1 MEDLIIAIY
10 QMTVLSGQ
18 KEKNLEKI
26 QQAVKKYHA
35 EEIDLWI
42 LPELFNTGFA
52 YSKFS
57 QLAEKLQESATLAF
71 LGELIEEYDTSF
83 CGSLLCKTDN
93 FNKYQNVG
101 FIFTPQGLIYSY
113 PKIHLWIT
121 ERDHFTAGRK
131 LTPPVDFQG
140 KANIGLSICYDL
152 RFPEIARK
160 LVLQGA
166 EILITPAAWPV
177 SRIHHFNLLAQ
188 ARALENTCFHI
199 AVNRLGIEEEPKL
212 TRYPGS
218 SQIIDPWG
226 EVLAGAG
233 RFERVIKAT
242 LEASTLNLARELLPV
257 LNDRKKTFFTS

>member
-1 MEDLIIAIY
+1 MEDLIVAVY

-18 KEKNLEKI
+18 KEKNLKKIEEAVQTYHDEK
-26 QQAVKKYHA
+26 
-35 EEIDLWI
+35 IDLWI

-57 QLAEKLQESATLAF
+57 ELAEKFQESQTLDFFEKLVA
-71 LGELIEEYDTSF
+71 EYETSF
-83 CGSLLCKTDN
+83 CGSLLCKSEDV
-93 FNKYQNVG
+93 NKYQNIG
-101 FIFTPQGLIYSY
+101 FILTPDGLICSY

-121 ERDHFTAGRK
+121 ERDHFTPGTK
-131 LTPPVDFQG
+131 LTSPADFQG
-140 KANIGLSICYDL
+140 KAKIGLSICYDL

-177 SRIHHFNLLAQ
+177 PRINHFNLLAQ

-199 AVNRLGIEEEPKL
+199 AVNRLGIEREPKL
-212 TRYPGS
+212 THYSGA

-226 EVLAGAG
+226 EILAGAG
-233 RFERVIKAT
+233 RFETVIKAT
-242 LEASTLNLARELLPV
+242 LKASTLNHARELLPV
-257 LNDRKKTFFTS
+257 LKDRKKTFIGH